1 MSQNRIRFSKNIDSI
16 LQVTNEVIHK
26 NNNYRDY
33 IINQNN
39 SLYMRQLPLL
49 MKNERIKA
57 LIHKK
62 LDDSQK
68 NASTIIEEEKDKD
81 KEIVS
86 LKKLLS
92 PLNNIRNIKI
102 KSKKLPPLCPLYNE
116 RGELIPSAIR
126 SSKVLYKKIDYSD
139 FLNRMN
145 FGLGLPIRGKPI
157 LKKMEI
163 KKLKYNKSCDF
174 DLKIRLD
181 DLENNYFNKPEYE
194 YLTYDENEIFGKD
207 NISSYEE
214 IIKNKI
220 IELQTTYNKND
231 TITKKKIYQYG
242 FDKRKIV
249 LTLDSLKIKIYE
261 IKKEDAPIL
270 ERKSDIPYFE
280 YTLPFA
286 LLPLFYFKGIDSFL
300 FILTKIITFKENNL
314 KFELEEKS
322 DQIIGKILKNCT
334 DFDINDNNAE
344 GDFNPNE
351 KEIYINDTD
360 MNNGEMRSFSKQNSF
375 IKKNN
380 NNNSFVLNSE
390 IKTTQ
395 FNNTLT
401 TSINNQNEINNNNST
416 IEQNSTNNLNTV
428 NINSNTN
435 NNQNTNKP
443 NDIRK
448 TTTVFSNKNII
459 IKSFDIYASKQKRNE
474 SKIIS
479 QYEYFWITPA
489 KSFILAI
496 ETPLITIFAPSNNNL
511 IKQYIHF
518 ELLFYIYKN
527 NFIMWDFYIMKYLS
541 SFKDFRV
548 FFEQLYSIPK
558 KMNSSSFL
566 TLPKKK
572 KILSTNYEL
581 TSIIT
586 RPLSEKKK
594 KTEKTLRV
602 GGNKNYNKSDS
613 PKTIKKFESSKTKN
627 FGNISFNSSSNKNIF
642 TIKDNN
648 EGSNINKSR
657 YSKQIDNNFS
667 NNALNKSLKSSSNAN
682 SPTNKNNNDNDLNA
696 NNTNNTNTSNNN
708 NLSTYNSVF
717 VQKGLLFIVSLINEE
732 REIMNEFTIHFNVD
746 QLRKFQVMEI
756 MQDKMS
762 YFLKFMII
770 NYDTEKISFDF
781 DSFKELNE
789 MNWITEINKYNYNY
803 LSQHKTI
810 SEEKFLDE
818 NGQDLRTVKILKGL
832 KGNIKI
838 KVEMKCPLIIM
849 QDLDDLGFKVTER
862 VNVDYDVE
870 KILSKISI
878 HNSLD
883 LTKQLIGIL
892 KDNNFCRKIVTTNRT
907 FKKKTTKKKISFIK
921 ENKLMTKKQTNI
933 LGIIADLKED

>member
-1 MSQNRIRFSKNIDSI
+1 MSQNRIRISKNIDSI
-16 LQVTNEVIHK
+16 LQVTNEVIHQ

-62 LDDSQK
+62 LDESQK
-68 NASTIIEEEKDKD
+68 NASTIEEEKDKD
-81 KEIVS
+81 KEILT
-86 LKKLLS
+86 LKKSLS
-92 PLNNIRNIKI
+92 PLKNIRNIKI
-102 KSKKLPPLCPLYNE
+102 RSKKLPPLCPLYNA
-116 RGELIPSAIR
+116 RGELIPSEIR
-126 SSKVLYKKIDYSD
+126 SSKVLYKKIDYSS
-139 FLNRMN
+139 FLNRVN
-145 FGLGLPIRGKPI
+145 LGLGFPIRGKPI

-174 DLKIRLD
+174 DLKIKLD
-181 DLENNYFNKPEYE
+181 DLENNYFSKPEYE

-220 IELQTTYNKND
+220 IELQSTYNKND
-231 TITKKKIYQYG
+231 TITKQKTYQYG

-261 IKKEDAPIL
+261 IKKEDAPVL
-270 ERKSDIPYFE
+270 ERKSDTPYFE

-300 FILTKIITFKENNL
+300 IILTKIITFKENNL

-322 DQIIGKILKNCT
+322 DQIIGKILKNCN
-334 DFDINDNNAE
+334 DFDISNENNAE
-344 GDFNPNE
+344 LDNNSNE

-360 MNNGEMRSFSKQNSF
+360 MNNSGVRSFSKQNSI

-380 NNNSFVLNSE
+380 NNNYVLNSE
-390 IKTTQ
+390 IKTNQ
-395 FNNTLT
+395 LNNTLT
-401 TSINNQNEINNNNST
+401 SPINNPIEVNNNNSN
-416 IEQNSTNNLNTV
+416 IDQNSTNNLNTV
-428 NINSNTN
+428 NVNASTNINQNSNQTYE
-435 NNQNTNKP
+435 
-443 NDIRK
+443 IRK
-448 TTTVFSNKNII
+448 TTSAFYNKNTI
-459 IKSFDIYASKQKRNE
+459 IKTFDIYASKLKRNE
-474 SKIIS
+474 SKTIS
-479 QYEYFWITPA
+479 IYEYFWITPI
-489 KSFILAI
+489 KSFILTI

-541 SFKDFRV
+541 SFKDFRI

-558 KMNSSSFL
+558 KMNNSSFL
-566 TLPKKK
+566 TLPKVK

-586 RPLSEKKK
+586 RPLSERKK
-594 KTEKTLRV
+594 KTEKTLRQS
-602 GGNKNYNKSDS
+602 GSKNNNKSDS
-613 PKTIKKFESSKTKN
+613 PNILRKYESSKTKN
-627 FGNISFNSSSNKNIF
+627 FGNINYNSSSNKNILS
-642 TIKDNN
+642 IKDYN
-648 EGSNINKSR
+648 ESANINKNR
-657 YSKQIDNNFS
+657 YSKQIDNKFS
-667 NNALNKSLKSSSNAN
+667 HNALNKGLKNSSNSN
-682 SPTNKNNNDNDLNA
+682 SPTNKSNNENELNA
-696 NNTNNTNTSNNN
+696 SNPNNSNTSGNNILN
-708 NLSTYNSVF
+708 TYNSVF
-717 VQKGLLFIVSLINEE
+717 IQKGLLFIVSLINEE

-746 QLRKFQVMEI
+746 QLRKFQIMEI

-762 YFLKFMII
+762 YFLKFMRID
-770 NYDTEKISFDF
+770 YDTEKISFDF
-781 DSFKELNE
+781 DSFKEFNE
-789 MNWITEINKYNYNY
+789 INWITEINKYNYNY

-810 SEEKFLDE
+810 SEEKFFDE
-818 NGQDLRTVKILKGL
+818 NGQDLRTIKVLKGL
-832 KGNIKI
+832 RRNIKI

-870 KILSKISI
+870 KILSKIRI
-878 HNSLD
+878 NNSLD
-883 LTKQLIGIL
+883 LTKQLIDIL

-921 ENKLMTKKQTNI
+921 DNKLMTKKQTNL
-933 LGIIADLKED
+933 LGIIADLKEDY

>member
-1 MSQNRIRFSKNIDSI
+1 
-16 LQVTNEVIHK
+16 
-26 NNNYRDY
+26 
-33 IINQNN
+33 
-39 SLYMRQLPLL
+39 
-49 MKNERIKA
+49 
-57 LIHKK
+57 
-62 LDDSQK
+62 
-68 NASTIIEEEKDKD
+68 
-81 KEIVS
+81 
-86 LKKLLS
+86 
-92 PLNNIRNIKI
+92 
-102 KSKKLPPLCPLYNE
+102 
-116 RGELIPSAIR
+116 
-126 SSKVLYKKIDYSD
+126 
-139 FLNRMN
+139 
-145 FGLGLPIRGKPI
+145 
-157 LKKMEI
+157 
-163 KKLKYNKSCDF
+163 
-174 DLKIRLD
+174 
-181 DLENNYFNKPEYE
+181 
-194 YLTYDENEIFGKD
+194 
-207 NISSYEE
+207 
-214 IIKNKI
+214 
-220 IELQTTYNKND
+220 
-231 TITKKKIYQYG
+231 
-242 FDKRKIV
+242 
-249 LTLDSLKIKIYE
+249 
-261 IKKEDAPIL
+261 
-270 ERKSDIPYFE
+270 
-280 YTLPFA
+280 
-286 LLPLFYFKGIDSFL
+286 
-300 FILTKIITFKENNL
+300 
-314 KFELEEKS
+314 
-322 DQIIGKILKNCT
+322 
-334 DFDINDNNAE
+334 
-344 GDFNPNE
+344 
-351 KEIYINDTD
+351 
-360 MNNGEMRSFSKQNSF
+360 
-375 IKKNN
+375 
-380 NNNSFVLNSE
+380 
-390 IKTTQ
+390 
-395 FNNTLT
+395 
-401 TSINNQNEINNNNST
+401 
-416 IEQNSTNNLNTV
+416 
-428 NINSNTN
+428 
-435 NNQNTNKP
+435 
-443 NDIRK
+443 
-448 TTTVFSNKNII
+448 
-459 IKSFDIYASKQKRNE
+459 
-474 SKIIS
+474 
-479 QYEYFWITPA
+479 
-489 KSFILAI
+489 
-496 ETPLITIFAPSNNNL
+496 
-511 IKQYIHF
+511 
-518 ELLFYIYKN
+518 
-527 NFIMWDFYIMKYLS
+527 MWDFYIMKYLS
-541 SFKDFRV
+541 SFKDFRI
-548 FFEQLYSIPK
+548 FFEQLYSFPK

-627 FGNISFNSSSNKNIF
+627 FGNISFNISSNKNIF

-892 KDNNFCRKIVTTNRT
+892 KDNNFCRKIVSTNRT

>member
-1 MSQNRIRFSKNIDSI
+1 MSQNRIRISKNIDSI
-16 LQVTNEVIHK
+16 LQVTNEVIHQ

-62 LDDSQK
+62 LDESQK
-68 NASTIIEEEKDKD
+68 NASTIEEEKDKD
-81 KEIVS
+81 KEILT
-86 LKKLLS
+86 LKKYLS
-92 PLNNIRNIKI
+92 PLKNIRNIKI
-102 KSKKLPPLCPLYNE
+102 RSKKLPPLCPLYNA

-126 SSKVLYKKIDYSD
+126 SSKVLYKKIDYSS
-139 FLNRMN
+139 FLNRVN
-145 FGLGLPIRGKPI
+145 LGLGFPIRGKPI

-174 DLKIRLD
+174 DLKIKLD
-181 DLENNYFNKPEYE
+181 DLENNYFSKPEYE

-220 IELQTTYNKND
+220 IELQSTYNKND
-231 TITKKKIYQYG
+231 TITKQKTYQYG

-261 IKKEDAPIL
+261 IKKEDEPVL
-270 ERKSDIPYFE
+270 ERKSDTPYFE

-300 FILTKIITFKENNL
+300 IILTKIITFKENNL

-322 DQIIGKILKNCT
+322 DQIIGKILKNCN
-334 DFDINDNNAE
+334 DFDISNENNAE
-344 GDFNPNE
+344 LDNNSNE

-360 MNNGEMRSFSKQNSF
+360 MNNSGTRSFSKQNSI

-380 NNNSFVLNSE
+380 NNNYVLNSE
-390 IKTTQ
+390 IKTNQ
-395 FNNTLT
+395 FNNTLI
-401 TSINNQNEINNNNST
+401 SPINNKIEVNNNNST
-416 IEQNSTNNLNTV
+416 IDQNSSNNLNTV
-428 NINSNTN
+428 NVNASTNINQNSNQTN
-435 NNQNTNKP
+435 E
-443 NDIRK
+443 IRK
-448 TTTVFSNKNII
+448 TTSAFYNKNTI
-459 IKSFDIYASKQKRNE
+459 IKTFDIYASKLKRNE
-474 SKIIS
+474 SKTIS
-479 QYEYFWITPA
+479 IYEYFWITPI
-489 KSFILAI
+489 KSFILTI

-541 SFKDFRV
+541 SFKDFRI

-558 KMNSSSFL
+558 KMNNSSFL
-566 TLPKKK
+566 TLPKVK

-586 RPLSEKKK
+586 RPLSERKK
-594 KTEKTLRV
+594 KTEKTLRQS
-602 GGNKNYNKSDS
+602 GSKNNNKSDS
-613 PKTIKKFESSKTKN
+613 PNILRKYESSKTKN
-627 FGNISFNSSSNKNIF
+627 FGNINYNSNSNKNILS
-642 TIKDNN
+642 IKDYN
-648 EGSNINKSR
+648 ESANINKNR
-657 YSKQIDNNFS
+657 YSKQIDNKFS
-667 NNALNKSLKSSSNAN
+667 HNALNKGLKNSSNSN
-682 SPTNKNNNDNDLNA
+682 SPTNKSNNENELNKSNPNNSNTSG
-696 NNTNNTNTSNNN
+696 NNTLTA
-708 NLSTYNSVF
+708 YNSVF
-717 VQKGLLFIVSLINEE
+717 IQKGLLFIVSLINEE

-746 QLRKFQVMEI
+746 QLRKFQIMEI

-762 YFLKFMII
+762 YFLKFMRID
-770 NYDTEKISFDF
+770 YDTEKISFDF
-781 DSFKELNE
+781 DSFKEFNE
-789 MNWITEINKYNYNY
+789 INWITEINKYNYNY

-810 SEEKFLDE
+810 SEEKFFDE
-818 NGQDLRTVKILKGL
+818 NGQDLRTIKVLKGL
-832 KGNIKI
+832 RRNIKI

-862 VNVDYDVE
+862 VNVDSEVE
-870 KILSKISI
+870 KILSKIRI
-878 HNSLD
+878 NNSLD
-883 LTKQLIGIL
+883 LTKQLIDIL

-921 ENKLMTKKQTNI
+921 DNKLMTKKQTNL
-933 LGIIADLKED
+933 LGIIADLKEDY

>member
-1 MSQNRIRFSKNIDSI
+1 MSPKRIRISKNIDSI
-16 LQVTNEVIHK
+16 LQVTNEVIHQ

-62 LDDSQK
+62 LDESQK
-68 NASTIIEEEKDKD
+68 NASTIEEEKDKD
-81 KEIVS
+81 KEILT
-86 LKKLLS
+86 LKKSLS
-92 PLNNIRNIKI
+92 PLKNIRNIKI
-102 KSKKLPPLCPLYNE
+102 RSKKLPPLCPLYNA

-126 SSKVLYKKIDYSD
+126 SSKVLYKKIDYSS
-139 FLNRMN
+139 FLNRVN
-145 FGLGLPIRGKPI
+145 LGLGFPIRGKPI

-174 DLKIRLD
+174 DLKIKLD
-181 DLENNYFNKPEYE
+181 DLENNYFSKPEYE

-220 IELQTTYNKND
+220 IELQSTYNKND
-231 TITKKKIYQYG
+231 TIIKQKTYQYG

-261 IKKEDAPIL
+261 IKKEDAPVL
-270 ERKSDIPYFE
+270 ERKSDTPYFE

-300 FILTKIITFKENNL
+300 LILTKIITFKENNL

-322 DQIIGKILKNCT
+322 DQIISKILKNCN
-334 DFDINDNNAE
+334 DFDISNENNAE
-344 GDFNPNE
+344 LDNNSNE

-360 MNNGEMRSFSKQNSF
+360 MNNSGVRSFSKQNSI

-380 NNNSFVLNSE
+380 NNNYVLNSE
-390 IKTTQ
+390 IKTNQ
-395 FNNTLT
+395 FNNTLI
-401 TSINNQNEINNNNST
+401 SPINNPIEVNNNNST
-416 IEQNSTNNLNTV
+416 IDQNSTNNLKTV
-428 NINSNTN
+428 NVNASTNINQNSNQTN
-435 NNQNTNKP
+435 E
-443 NDIRK
+443 IRK
-448 TTTVFSNKNII
+448 TTSAFYNKNTI
-459 IKSFDIYASKQKRNE
+459 IKTFDIYASKLKRNE
-474 SKIIS
+474 SKTIS
-479 QYEYFWITPA
+479 IYEYFWITPI
-489 KSFILAI
+489 KSFILTI

-541 SFKDFRV
+541 SFKDFRI

-558 KMNSSSFL
+558 KMNNSSFL
-566 TLPKKK
+566 TLPKVK

-586 RPLSEKKK
+586 RPLSERKK
-594 KTEKTLRV
+594 KTEKTLRQS
-602 GGNKNYNKSDS
+602 GSKNNNKSDS
-613 PKTIKKFESSKTKN
+613 PNILRKYESSKTKN
-627 FGNISFNSSSNKNIF
+627 FGNINYNSSSNKNILS
-642 TIKDNN
+642 IKDYN
-648 EGSNINKSR
+648 ESANINKNR
-657 YSKQIDNNFS
+657 YSKQIDNKFS
-667 NNALNKSLKSSSNAN
+667 HNALNKGLKNSSNSN
-682 SPTNKNNNDNDLNA
+682 SPTNKSNNENELNA
-696 NNTNNTNTSNNN
+696 SNHNNSNTSGNNTLN
-708 NLSTYNSVF
+708 TYNSVF
-717 VQKGLLFIVSLINEE
+717 IQKGLLFIVSLINEE

-746 QLRKFQVMEI
+746 QLRKFQIMEI

-762 YFLKFMII
+762 YFLKFMRID
-770 NYDTEKISFDF
+770 YDTEKISFDF
-781 DSFKELNE
+781 DSFKEFNE
-789 MNWITEINKYNYNY
+789 INWITEINKYNYNY

-810 SEEKFLDE
+810 SEEKFFDE
-818 NGQDLRTVKILKGL
+818 NGQDLRTIKVLKGL
-832 KGNIKI
+832 RRNIKI

-870 KILSKISI
+870 KILSKIRI
-878 HNSLD
+878 NNSLD
-883 LTKQLIGIL
+883 LTKQLIDIL

-921 ENKLMTKKQTNI
+921 DNKLMTKKQTNL
-933 LGIIADLKED
+933 LGIIADLKEDY

>member
-1 MSQNRIRFSKNIDSI
+1 MSQNRIRISKNIDSI
-16 LQVTNEVIHK
+16 LQVTNEVIHQ

-62 LDDSQK
+62 LDESQK
-68 NASTIIEEEKDKD
+68 NASTIEEEKDKD
-81 KEIVS
+81 KEILT
-86 LKKLLS
+86 LKKSLS
-92 PLNNIRNIKI
+92 PLKNIRNIKI
-102 KSKKLPPLCPLYNE
+102 RSKKLPPLCPLYNA

-126 SSKVLYKKIDYSD
+126 SSKVLYKKIDYSS
-139 FLNRMN
+139 FLNRVN
-145 FGLGLPIRGKPI
+145 LGLGFPIRGKPI

-174 DLKIRLD
+174 DLKIKLD
-181 DLENNYFNKPEYE
+181 DLENNYFSKPEYE

-220 IELQTTYNKND
+220 IELQSTYNKND
-231 TITKKKIYQYG
+231 TITKQKTYQYG

-261 IKKEDAPIL
+261 IKKEDAPVL
-270 ERKSDIPYFE
+270 EKKSDTPYFE

-300 FILTKIITFKENNL
+300 IILTKIITFKENNL

-322 DQIIGKILKNCT
+322 DQIISKILKNCN
-334 DFDINDNNAE
+334 DFDINNENNAE
-344 GDFNPNE
+344 LDNNSNE

-360 MNNGEMRSFSKQNSF
+360 MNNSGMRSFSKQNSI

-380 NNNSFVLNSE
+380 NNNYVLNSE
-390 IKTTQ
+390 IKTNQ
-395 FNNTLT
+395 FNNTLI
-401 TSINNQNEINNNNST
+401 SPINNPIEVNNNNST
-416 IEQNSTNNLNTV
+416 IDQNSTNNLNTV
-428 NINSNTN
+428 NVNASTNINQNSNQTN
-435 NNQNTNKP
+435 E
-443 NDIRK
+443 IRK
-448 TTTVFSNKNII
+448 TTSAFYNKNTI
-459 IKSFDIYASKQKRNE
+459 IKTFDIYASKLKRNE
-474 SKIIS
+474 SKTIS
-479 QYEYFWITPA
+479 IYEYFWITPI
-489 KSFILAI
+489 KSFILTI

-511 IKQYIHF
+511 IKQYIYF

-541 SFKDFRV
+541 SFKDFRI

-558 KMNSSSFL
+558 KMNNSSFL
-566 TLPKKK
+566 TLPKVK

-586 RPLSEKKK
+586 RPLSERKK
-594 KTEKTLRV
+594 KTEKTLRQS
-602 GGNKNYNKSDS
+602 GSKNNNKSDS
-613 PKTIKKFESSKTKN
+613 PNILRKYESSKTKN
-627 FGNISFNSSSNKNIF
+627 FGNINYNSSSNKNILS
-642 TIKDNN
+642 IKDYN
-648 EGSNINKSR
+648 ESANINKNR
-657 YSKQIDNNFS
+657 YSKQIDNKFS
-667 NNALNKSLKSSSNAN
+667 HNALNKGLKNSSNSN
-682 SPTNKNNNDNDLNA
+682 SPTNKRNNENELNA
-696 NNTNNTNTSNNN
+696 SNPNNSNTSGNNTLN
-708 NLSTYNSVF
+708 TYNSVF
-717 VQKGLLFIVSLINEE
+717 IQKGLLFIVSLINEE

-892 KDNNFCRKIVTTNRT
+892 KDNNFCRKIVSTNRT

>member
-1 MSQNRIRFSKNIDSI
+1 MSQNRIRISKNIDSI
-16 LQVTNEVIHK
+16 LQVTNEVIHQ

-62 LDDSQK
+62 LDESQK
-68 NASTIIEEEKDKD
+68 NASTIEEEKDKD
-81 KEIVS
+81 KEILT
-86 LKKLLS
+86 LKKSLS
-92 PLNNIRNIKI
+92 PLKNIRNIKI
-102 KSKKLPPLCPLYNE
+102 RSKKLPPLCPLYNA

-126 SSKVLYKKIDYSD
+126 SSKVLYKKIDYSS
-139 FLNRMN
+139 FLNRVN
-145 FGLGLPIRGKPI
+145 LGLGFPIRGKPI

-174 DLKIRLD
+174 DLKIKLD
-181 DLENNYFNKPEYE
+181 DLENNYFSKPEYE

-220 IELQTTYNKND
+220 IELQSTYNKND
-231 TITKKKIYQYG
+231 TITKQKTYQYG

-261 IKKEDAPIL
+261 IKKEDAPVL
-270 ERKSDIPYFE
+270 EKKSDTPYFE

-300 FILTKIITFKENNL
+300 IILTKIITFKENNL

-322 DQIIGKILKNCT
+322 DQIISKILKNCN
-334 DFDINDNNAE
+334 DFDINNENNAE
-344 GDFNPNE
+344 LDNNSNE

-360 MNNGEMRSFSKQNSF
+360 MNNSGMRSFSKQNSI

-380 NNNSFVLNSE
+380 NNNYVLNSE
-390 IKTTQ
+390 IKTNQ
-395 FNNTLT
+395 FNNTLI
-401 TSINNQNEINNNNST
+401 SPINNPIEVNNNNST
-416 IEQNSTNNLNTV
+416 IDQNSTNNLNTV
-428 NINSNTN
+428 NVNASTNINQNSNQTN
-435 NNQNTNKP
+435 E
-443 NDIRK
+443 IRK
-448 TTTVFSNKNII
+448 TTSAFYNKNTI
-459 IKSFDIYASKQKRNE
+459 IKTFDIYASKLKRNE
-474 SKIIS
+474 SKTIS
-479 QYEYFWITPA
+479 IYEYFWITPI
-489 KSFILAI
+489 KSFILTI

-511 IKQYIHF
+511 IKQYIYF

-541 SFKDFRV
+541 SFKDFRI

-558 KMNSSSFL
+558 KMNNSSFL
-566 TLPKKK
+566 TLPKVK

-586 RPLSEKKK
+586 RPLSERKK
-594 KTEKTLRV
+594 KTEKTLRQS
-602 GGNKNYNKSDS
+602 GSKNNNKSDS
-613 PKTIKKFESSKTKN
+613 PNILRKYESSKTKN
-627 FGNISFNSSSNKNIF
+627 FGNINYNSSSNKNILS
-642 TIKDNN
+642 IKDYN
-648 EGSNINKSR
+648 ESANINKNR
-657 YSKQIDNNFS
+657 YSKQIDNKFS
-667 NNALNKSLKSSSNAN
+667 HNALNKGLKNSSNSN
-682 SPTNKNNNDNDLNA
+682 SPTNKRNNENELNA
-696 NNTNNTNTSNNN
+696 SNPNNSNTSGNNTLN
-708 NLSTYNSVF
+708 TYNSVF
-717 VQKGLLFIVSLINEE
+717 IQKGLLFIVSLINEE

-746 QLRKFQVMEI
+746 QLRKFQIMEI

-762 YFLKFMII
+762 YFLKFMRID
-770 NYDTEKISFDF
+770 YDTEKISFDF
-781 DSFKELNE
+781 DSFKEFNE
-789 MNWITEINKYNYNY
+789 INWITEINKYNYNY

-810 SEEKFLDE
+810 SEEKFFDE
-818 NGQDLRTVKILKGL
+818 NGQDLRTIKVLKGL
-832 KGNIKI
+832 RRNIKI

-870 KILSKISI
+870 KILSKIRI
-878 HNSLD
+878 NNSLD
-883 LTKQLIGIL
+883 LTKQLIDIL

-921 ENKLMTKKQTNI
+921 DNKLMTKKQTNL
-933 LGIIADLKED
+933 LGIIADLKEDY

>member
-1 MSQNRIRFSKNIDSI
+1 MSQNRIRISKNIDSI
-16 LQVTNEVIHK
+16 LQVTNEVIHQ

-62 LDDSQK
+62 LDESQK
-68 NASTIIEEEKDKD
+68 NASTIEEEKDKD
-81 KEIVS
+81 KEILT
-86 LKKLLS
+86 LKKYLS
-92 PLNNIRNIKI
+92 PLKNIRNIKI
-102 KSKKLPPLCPLYNE
+102 RSKKLPPLCPLYNA

-126 SSKVLYKKIDYSD
+126 SSKVLYKKIDYSS
-139 FLNRMN
+139 FLNRVN
-145 FGLGLPIRGKPI
+145 LGLGFPIRGKPI

-174 DLKIRLD
+174 DLKIKLD
-181 DLENNYFNKPEYE
+181 DLENNYFSKPEYE

-220 IELQTTYNKND
+220 IELQSTYNKND
-231 TITKKKIYQYG
+231 TITKQKTYQYG

-261 IKKEDAPIL
+261 IKKEDEPVL
-270 ERKSDIPYFE
+270 ERKSDTPYFE

-300 FILTKIITFKENNL
+300 IILTKIITFKENNL

-322 DQIIGKILKNCT
+322 DQIIGKILKNCN
-334 DFDINDNNAE
+334 DFDISNENNAE
-344 GDFNPNE
+344 LDNNSNE

-360 MNNGEMRSFSKQNSF
+360 MNNSGTRSFSKQNSI

-380 NNNSFVLNSE
+380 NNNYVLNSE
-390 IKTTQ
+390 IKTNQ
-395 FNNTLT
+395 FNNTLI
-401 TSINNQNEINNNNST
+401 SPINNKIEVNNNNST
-416 IEQNSTNNLNTV
+416 IDQNSSNNLNTV
-428 NINSNTN
+428 NVNASTNINQNSNQTN
-435 NNQNTNKP
+435 E
-443 NDIRK
+443 IRK
-448 TTTVFSNKNII
+448 TTSAFYNKNTI
-459 IKSFDIYASKQKRNE
+459 IKTFDIYASKLKRNE
-474 SKIIS
+474 SKTIS
-479 QYEYFWITPA
+479 IYEYFWITPI
-489 KSFILAI
+489 KSFILTI

-541 SFKDFRV
+541 SFKDFRI

-558 KMNSSSFL
+558 KMNNSSFL
-566 TLPKKK
+566 TLPKVK

-586 RPLSEKKK
+586 RPLSERKK
-594 KTEKTLRV
+594 KTEKTLRQS
-602 GGNKNYNKSDS
+602 GSKNNNKSDS
-613 PKTIKKFESSKTKN
+613 PNILRKYESSKTKN
-627 FGNISFNSSSNKNIF
+627 FGNINYNSSSNKNILS
-642 TIKDNN
+642 IKDYN
-648 EGSNINKSR
+648 ESANINKNR
-657 YSKQIDNNFS
+657 YSKQIDNKFS
-667 NNALNKSLKSSSNAN
+667 HNALNKGLKNSSNSN
-682 SPTNKNNNDNDLNA
+682 SPTNKSNNENELNKSNPNNSNTSG
-696 NNTNNTNTSNNN
+696 NNTLTA
-708 NLSTYNSVF
+708 YNSVF
-717 VQKGLLFIVSLINEE
+717 IQKGLLFIVSLINEE

-746 QLRKFQVMEI
+746 QLRKFQIMEI

-762 YFLKFMII
+762 YFLKFMRID
-770 NYDTEKISFDF
+770 YDTEKISFDF
-781 DSFKELNE
+781 DSFKEFNE
-789 MNWITEINKYNYNY
+789 INWITEINKYNYNY

-810 SEEKFLDE
+810 SEEKFFDE
-818 NGQDLRTVKILKGL
+818 NGQDLRTIKVLKGL
-832 KGNIKI
+832 RRNIKI

-862 VNVDYDVE
+862 VNVDSEVE
-870 KILSKISI
+870 KILSKIRI
-878 HNSLD
+878 NNSLD
-883 LTKQLIGIL
+883 LTKQLIDIL

-921 ENKLMTKKQTNI
+921 DNKLMTKKQTNL
-933 LGIIADLKED
+933 LGIIADLKEDY

>member
-68 NASTIIEEEKDKD
+68 NASTIIEEEKYKD
-81 KEIVS
+81 KEIIT
-86 LKKLLS
+86 LKKYLS

-102 KSKKLPPLCPLYNE
+102 KSKKLPPLCPLYNAK
-116 RGELIPSAIR
+116 GELIPSAIR
-126 SSKVLYKKIDYSD
+126 SSKVLYKKIDYSN

-163 KKLKYNKSCDF
+163 KKLRYNKSCDF
-174 DLKIRLD
+174 DLKIKLD

-194 YLTYDENEIFGKD
+194 YLTYDENEIFGND
-207 NISSYEE
+207 NVSSYEE

-220 IELQTTYNKND
+220 IELQSTYNKND
-231 TITKKKIYQYG
+231 TITKEKIYQYG

-322 DQIIGKILKNCT
+322 DQIISKILKNCT
-334 DFDINDNNAE
+334 DFDINNNNAE
-344 GDFNPNE
+344 GDYNTNE
-351 KEIYINDTD
+351 KEVYINDTD

-401 TSINNQNEINNNNST
+401 TSVNNQNEINNNNST
-416 IEQNSTNNLNTV
+416 IDQNSTNNLNTV

-435 NNQNTNKP
+435 NNQNINKP

-448 TTTVFSNKNII
+448 TTSAFFNKNIV
-459 IKSFDIYASKQKRNE
+459 IKTFDIYASKLKRNE
-474 SKIIS
+474 SKTIS

-489 KSFILAI
+489 KSFILTI
-496 ETPLITIFAPSNNNL
+496 ETPLITIFAPSNNNV

-541 SFKDFRV
+541 SFKDFRL

-581 TSIIT
+581 ASIIT

-594 KTEKTLRV
+594 KAEKTLRV
-602 GGNKNYNKSDS
+602 GGNKNNNKLDS
-613 PKTIKKFESSKTKN
+613 PKTMRKFESSKTKN
-627 FGNISFNSSSNKNIF
+627 FGNISFNSSSNKNIVS
-642 TIKDNN
+642 IKDNN
-648 EGSNINKSR
+648 EGSNINKNR

-667 NNALNKSLKSSSNAN
+667 NNALNKSLKSSSNVN
-682 SPTNKNNNDNDLNA
+682 SPTNNDNDLNA
-696 NNTNNTNTSNNN
+696 NNTNNTNTSNSN
-708 NLSTYNSVF
+708 NLITYNSVF

-818 NGQDLRTVKILKGL
+818 NGQDLRTIKILKGL
-832 KGNIKI
+832 KRNIKI

-870 KILSKISI
+870 KKLSKISI

-883 LTKQLIGIL
+883 LTKQLIDIL
-892 KDNNFCRKIVTTNRT
+892 KDNNFCRKIVSTNRT

>member
-1 MSQNRIRFSKNIDSI
+1 MSQNRIRISKNIDSI
-16 LQVTNEVIHK
+16 LQVTNEVIHQ

-49 MKNERIKA
+49 MKKERIKA

-62 LDDSQK
+62 LDESQK
-68 NASTIIEEEKDKD
+68 NASTIEEEKDKD
-81 KEIVS
+81 KEILT
-86 LKKLLS
+86 LKKSLS
-92 PLNNIRNIKI
+92 PLKNIRNIKI
-102 KSKKLPPLCPLYNE
+102 RSKKLPPLCPLYNA

-126 SSKVLYKKIDYSD
+126 SSKVLYKKIDYSS
-139 FLNRMN
+139 FLNRVN
-145 FGLGLPIRGKPI
+145 LGLGFPIRGKPI

-174 DLKIRLD
+174 DLKIKLD
-181 DLENNYFNKPEYE
+181 DLENNYFSKPEYE

-220 IELQTTYNKND
+220 IELQSTYNKND
-231 TITKKKIYQYG
+231 TITKQKTYQYG

-261 IKKEDAPIL
+261 IKKEDAPVL
-270 ERKSDIPYFE
+270 EKKSDTPYFE

-300 FILTKIITFKENNL
+300 IILTKIITFKENNL

-322 DQIIGKILKNCT
+322 DQIIGKILKNCN
-334 DFDINDNNAE
+334 DFDISNENNAE
-344 GDFNPNE
+344 LDNNSNE

-360 MNNGEMRSFSKQNSF
+360 MNNSGVRSFSKQNSI

-380 NNNSFVLNSE
+380 NNNYVLNSE
-390 IKTTQ
+390 IKTNQ

-401 TSINNQNEINNNNST
+401 SQINNPIEVNNNNST
-416 IEQNSTNNLNTV
+416 IDQNSINNLNTV
-428 NINSNTN
+428 NVNASTNINQNSNQTN
-435 NNQNTNKP
+435 E
-443 NDIRK
+443 IRK
-448 TTTVFSNKNII
+448 TTSAFYNKNTI
-459 IKSFDIYASKQKRNE
+459 IKTFDIYASKLKRNE
-474 SKIIS
+474 SKTIS
-479 QYEYFWITPA
+479 IYEYFWITPI
-489 KSFILAI
+489 KSFILTI

-541 SFKDFRV
+541 SFKDFRI

-558 KMNSSSFL
+558 KMNNSSFL
-566 TLPKKK
+566 TLPKVK

-586 RPLSEKKK
+586 RPLSERKK
-594 KTEKTLRV
+594 KTEKTLRQS
-602 GGNKNYNKSDS
+602 GSKNNNKSDS
-613 PKTIKKFESSKTKN
+613 PNILRKYESSKTKN
-627 FGNISFNSSSNKNIF
+627 FGNINYNSSSNKNILS
-642 TIKDNN
+642 IKDYN
-648 EGSNINKSR
+648 ESANINKNR
-657 YSKQIDNNFS
+657 YSKQIDNKFS
-667 NNALNKSLKSSSNAN
+667 HNALNKGLKNSSNSN
-682 SPTNKNNNDNDLNA
+682 SPTNKSNNENELNA
-696 NNTNNTNTSNNN
+696 SNPNNSNTSGNNTLN
-708 NLSTYNSVF
+708 TYNSVF
-717 VQKGLLFIVSLINEE
+717 IQKGLLFIVSLINEE

-746 QLRKFQVMEI
+746 QLRKFQIMEI

-762 YFLKFMII
+762 YFLKFMRID
-770 NYDTEKISFDF
+770 YDTEKISFDF
-781 DSFKELNE
+781 DSFKEFNE
-789 MNWITEINKYNYNY
+789 INWITEINKYNYNY

-810 SEEKFLDE
+810 SEEKFFDE
-818 NGQDLRTVKILKGL
+818 NGQDLRTIKVLKGL
-832 KGNIKI
+832 RRNIKI

-870 KILSKISI
+870 KILSKIRI
-878 HNSLD
+878 NNSLD
-883 LTKQLIGIL
+883 LTKQLIDIL

-921 ENKLMTKKQTNI
+921 DNKLMTKKQTNL
-933 LGIIADLKED
+933 LGIIADLKEDY

>member
-1 MSQNRIRFSKNIDSI
+1 MSLNRIRFSKNIDSI

-102 KSKKLPPLCPLYNE
+102 KSKKLPPLCPLYNA

-207 NISSYEE
+207 NINSYEE

-220 IELQTTYNKND
+220 IELQNTYNKND
-231 TITKKKIYQYG
+231 TIIKEKTYQYG

-270 ERKSDIPYFE
+270 EKKSDIPYFE

-322 DQIIGKILKNCT
+322 DQIIGKILKNCN

-344 GDFNPNE
+344 GDYNTNE
-351 KEIYINDTD
+351 KEIYINDND
-360 MNNGEMRSFSKQNSF
+360 MNNGEMRSSLKQNSF
-375 IKKNN
+375 IKKN

-390 IKTTQ
+390 IKSTQ

-416 IEQNSTNNLNTV
+416 IDQNSTNNLNTV
-428 NINSNTN
+428 NINSSTI
-435 NNQNTNKP
+435 NNQNTNKT
-443 NDIRK
+443 NEIRK
-448 TTTVFSNKNII
+448 TTSAFLNKNII
-459 IKSFDIYASKQKRNE
+459 IKTFDIYASKQKRNE

-489 KSFILAI
+489 KSFILTI

-541 SFKDFRV
+541 SFKDFRI
-548 FFEQLYSIPK
+548 FFEQLYSFPK

-594 KTEKTLRV
+594 KTEKTFRV

-613 PKTIKKFESSKTKN
+613 PNSMRKFESSKTKN

-642 TIKDNN
+642 TIKDNY

-667 NNALNKSLKSSSNAN
+667 NIALNKSLKSSSNTN
-682 SPTNKNNNDNDLNA
+682 SPTNKNNNDNYPNT

-781 DSFKELNE
+781 DSFKEINE

-892 KDNNFCRKIVTTNRT
+892 KDNNFCRKIVSTNRT

>member
-68 NASTIIEEEKDKD
+68 NASTIIEEEKEKD
-81 KEIVS
+81 RGIVS
-86 LKKLLS
+86 LKKYLS

-102 KSKKLPPLCPLYNE
+102 KSKKLPPLCPLYNA

-126 SSKVLYKKIDYSD
+126 SSKVLYKKIDYSN

-174 DLKIRLD
+174 DLKIKLD

-207 NISSYEE
+207 NINRYEE

-220 IELQTTYNKND
+220 IELQSTYNKND
-231 TITKKKIYQYG
+231 TIIKEKTYQYG

-270 ERKSDIPYFE
+270 EKKSDIPYFE

-322 DQIIGKILKNCT
+322 DQIIGKILKNCN

-344 GDFNPNE
+344 GDYNTNE
-351 KEIYINDTD
+351 KEIYINDND
-360 MNNGEMRSFSKQNSF
+360 MNNGEMRSYLKQNSF
-375 IKKNN
+375 IKK

-390 IKTTQ
+390 IKSTQ

-416 IEQNSTNNLNTV
+416 IDQNSTNNLNTV
-428 NINSNTN
+428 NINNSTI
-435 NNQNTNKP
+435 NNQNTNKT

-448 TTTVFSNKNII
+448 TTSAFLNKNII
-459 IKSFDIYASKQKRNE
+459 IKTFDIYASKQKRNE

-489 KSFILAI
+489 KSFILTI

-541 SFKDFRV
+541 SFKDFRI
-548 FFEQLYSIPK
+548 FFEQLYSFPK

-594 KTEKTLRV
+594 KTEKTFRV

-613 PKTIKKFESSKTKN
+613 PNSMRKFESSKTKN
-627 FGNISFNSSSNKNIF
+627 FGNISSNSSSNKNIF
-642 TIKDNN
+642 TIKDNY

-667 NNALNKSLKSSSNAN
+667 NIALNKSLKSSSNTN
-682 SPTNKNNNDNDLNA
+682 SPTNKNNNDNYPNT

-892 KDNNFCRKIVTTNRT
+892 KDNNFCRKIVSTNRT